1 MYLVIL
7 YINVKLFYLRLIF
20 LTISVINFCSRK
32 VLYCRSRLEKTQKQ
46 QNRLLM
52 MVYKKRSDMYVSFW
66 FYFFS
71 IWHFMFL
78 LFYSNWIFDLFILY
92 SICDMII
99 NIIVLNLFFASLSQ
113 YCILFIIGKFVNN
126 CIAAFVVF
134 WIN

>member
-7 YINVKLFYLRLIF
+7 YINVKLFYLLLIF
-20 LTISVINFCSRK
+20 LTISVINFCSRE
-32 VLYCRSRLEKTQKQ
+32 VLYCRSWLKIQKQ

-52 MVYKKRSDMYVSFW
+52 MVYKERLDMYVSFW

-71 IWHFMFL
+71 IWHFIFL
-78 LFYSNWIFDLFILY
+78 LFYSNWIYNLFILY
-92 SICDMII
+92 SIYVII
-99 NIIVLNLFFASLSQ
+99 NIILLDLYLASLSQ

>member
-7 YINVKLFYLRLIF
+7 YINVKLFYLRFIF

-52 MVYKKRSDMYVSFW
+52 MAYKKRSDMYVSFG
-66 FYFFS
+66 FYFSS

-78 LFYSNWIFDLFILY
+78 LFYPNWIFDLFILY

-113 YCILFIIGKFVNN
+113 YCILFIIGKFVSN